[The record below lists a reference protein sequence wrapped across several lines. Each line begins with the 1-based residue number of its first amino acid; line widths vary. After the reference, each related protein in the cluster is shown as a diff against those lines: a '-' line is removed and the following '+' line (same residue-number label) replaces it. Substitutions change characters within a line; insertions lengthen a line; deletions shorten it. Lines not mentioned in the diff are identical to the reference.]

1 MKQYSIEMGGKRGG
15 KEFARQLRLQTA
27 LQSGD
32 KSRALETLDLSVE
45 QARSRL
51 HRRGGGPEVH
61 TVYLDES
68 SHLSDA
74 FVYGLGAQKSAFGG
88 ARALSEYKDAEL
100 VMEMLKRGFAVMPVP
115 DNGPPGTLK

>member
-1 MKQYSIEMGGKRGG
+1 MKHQIEMGGKRGG
-15 KEFARQLRLQTA
+15 KTFMHQLRLQTA
-27 LQSGD
+27 LQAFD
-32 KSRALETLDLSVE
+32 MNVE

-61 TVYLDES
+61 TVFLDES

-74 FVYGLGAQKSAFGG
+74 MLYGLGASKTAFGG

-115 DNGPPGTLK
+115 GNGPPDVLK